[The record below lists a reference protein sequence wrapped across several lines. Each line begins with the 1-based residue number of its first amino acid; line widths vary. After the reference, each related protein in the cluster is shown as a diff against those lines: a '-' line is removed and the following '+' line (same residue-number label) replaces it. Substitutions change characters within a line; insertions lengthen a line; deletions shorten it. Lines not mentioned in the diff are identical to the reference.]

1 MKDQTT
7 ITVSGALGAR
17 IRQLVE
23 TYPGTNVNRVGRAL
37 VRLGL
42 RCALGER
49 DALTKELRA
58 IDTPWSRT
66 SEENR

>member
-1 MKDQTT
+1 MKIQTT

-23 TYPGTNVNRVGRAL
+23 TYPGSNVNRVGRAL

-42 RCALGER
+42 RRALRER
-49 DALTKELRA
+49 DVLTNELRA
-58 IDTPWSRT
+58 IDTPWSPIP
-66 SEENR
+66 EEDR